1 MRTKLL
7 RKNLTLTLI
16 GGSITLTACS
26 LISPPS
32 PTAMINLP
40 PSWQYE
46 GEGINSASLEQ
57 AIPHLTWVTFLDDSD
72 LTELIKQSI
81 QGNHDLQL
89 QQLNV
94 EIALSS
100 MQQSQHNIYWPSL
113 SMGLSGSK
121 SSTSATDTV
130 TTNVGLNANLEY
142 EINLWGQLSDAKK
155 AATFNYAATKA
166 TFEYNKLNTIKNTAT
181 AWFNYIAAQQQV
193 KLYQQRLVN
202 LANNLSIVES
212 QYRSGLSTALNVYL
226 ARNDLE
232 QEQATL
238 LSKQQELAD
247 NARTLRLQVGD
258 YPMATNFLE
267 KTDAVLPII
276 NYALPEALP
285 STLLAKKPEL
295 QAAWLAVLE
304 QNAEV
309 AIAHKARF
317 PQLTLTASAN
327 QRSDE
332 FNNLLNS
339 TPTLWSIGSSLV
351 QPILNGGSLKAAEK
365 IARLNL
371 QKLEITYEQQVYK
384 SFSDVHSLLE
394 QQSSLFAQQ
403 QHTQQAS
410 TNAKQADELALD
422 QYQKGLITYTT
433 VLEAQ
438 RRAFNAELQL
448 INLQQS
454 LAINTVEL
462 LANFAIEP
470 EL

>member
-121 SSTSATDTV
+121 SSTSATDTI

-181 AWFNYIAAQQQV
+181 AWFNYIAAQLQV

-202 LANNLSIVES
+202 LANNLSIF
-212 QYRSGLSTALNVYL
+212 VYL
-226 ARNDLE
+226 
-232 QEQATL
+232 
-238 LSKQQELAD
+238 S
-247 NARTLRLQVGD
+247 G
-258 YPMATNFLE
+258 Y
-267 KTDAVLPII
+267 
-276 NYALPEALP
+276 
-285 STLLAKKPEL
+285 
-295 QAAWLAVLE
+295 
-304 QNAEV
+304 
-309 AIAHKARF
+309 
-317 PQLTLTASAN
+317 
-327 QRSDE
+327 
-332 FNNLLNS
+332 
-339 TPTLWSIGSSLV
+339 
-351 QPILNGGSLKAAEK
+351 
-365 IARLNL
+365 
-371 QKLEITYEQQVYK
+371 
-384 SFSDVHSLLE
+384 
-394 QQSSLFAQQ
+394 FA
-403 QHTQQAS
+403 
-410 TNAKQADELALD
+410 
-422 QYQKGLITYTT
+422 
-433 VLEAQ
+433 
-438 RRAFNAELQL
+438 
-448 INLQQS
+448 
-454 LAINTVEL
+454 
-462 LANFAIEP
+462 
-470 EL
+470 